1 MSDMAELFNGW
12 REHKQAKRASN
23 TVSSTQA
30 LIDAGI
36 PFESHNAGAHI
47 VIKMGNAVY
56 DFWPSTGL
64 WWLRPTKIKH
74 RGVFRLIQTIKAT
87 KGGQHD

>member
-1 MSDMAELFNGW
+1 MSDMAEIFNGW

-23 TVSSTQA
+23 TVQSTQA

-36 PFESHNAGAHI
+36 RFESHNAGAHI
-47 VIKMGNAVY
+47 VIKVGSTVY

-64 WWLRPTKIKH
+64 WWQRATKIKH
-74 RGVFRLIQTIKAT
+74 RGVFRLIQTVIAMAQGEKP
-87 KGGQHD
+87 

>member
-1 MSDMAELFNGW
+1 MGDMADIFNGW

-23 TVSSTQA
+23 TVQSTQA

-36 PFESHNAGAHI
+36 PFESHNGGAHI

-64 WWLRPTKIKH
+64 WWQRATKIKH
-74 RGVFRLIQTIKAT
+74 RGVFRLIQTVIAQQ
-87 KGGQHD
+87 KGGV

>member
-1 MSDMAELFNGW
+1 MGDMADIFNGW

-23 TVSSTQA
+23 TVQSTQA

-36 PFESHNAGAHI
+36 PFESHNGGAHI

-64 WWLRPTKIKH
+64 WWQRATKIKH
-74 RGVFRLIQTIKAT
+74 RGVFRLIQTVIAQQ
-87 KGGQHD
+87 KGQP

>member
-1 MSDMAELFNGW
+1 MGDMAETFNAW
-12 REHKQAKRASN
+12 RNLKKAKRASN
-23 TVSSTQA
+23 TERSTQA

-36 PFESHNAGAHI
+36 PFESHNAGAHL
-47 VIKMGNAVY
+47 VIKVGSTVY

-74 RGVFRLIQTIKAT
+74 RGVFRLIQTVNA
-87 KGGQHD
+87 QPRSHP

>member
-1 MSDMAELFNGW
+1 MGDMADVFNGW

-23 TVSSTQA
+23 TVQSTQA
-30 LIDAGI
+30 LVDAGI

-47 VIKMGNAVY
+47 VIKAGAAVY

-74 RGVFRLIQTIKAT
+74 RGVFRLIQTIRA
-87 KGGQHD
+87 QNNP

>member
-1 MSDMAELFNGW
+1 MSDMAEIFSGW

-23 TVSSTQA
+23 TVQSTQA

-47 VIKMGNAVY
+47 VIKQGSAVY

-64 WWLRPTKIKH
+64 WWQRATKIKH
-74 RGVFRLIQTIKAT
+74 RGVFRMIQAINAERAKT
-87 KGGQHD
+87 

>member
-12 REHKQAKRASN
+12 REHKQAKRANN
-23 TVSSTQA
+23 TAQSTQA

-36 PFESHNAGAHI
+36 PFEAHNAGTHI
-47 VIKMGNAVY
+47 VIRVGNAVY

-64 WWLRPTKIKH
+64 WWLRATKIKH
-74 RGVFRLIQTIKAT
+74 RGVFRLIQAIAALKERL
-87 KGGQHD
+87 K

>member
-1 MSDMAELFNGW
+1 MGDMAETFNAW
-12 REHKQAKRASN
+12 REHKKAKRASN
-23 TVSSTQA
+23 TEQSTQA

-47 VIKMGNAVY
+47 VIKMDSTVY

-64 WWLRPTKIKH
+64 WWQRATKIKH
-74 RGVFRLIQTIKAT
+74 RGVFRLIQTINA
-87 KGGQHD
+87 QLRSHP

>member
-1 MSDMAELFNGW
+1 MGDMADIFKDW
-12 REHKQAKRASN
+12 RDRKKAKRASN
-23 TVSSTQA
+23 TERSTQA

-36 PFESHNAGAHI
+36 PFESHNAGVHI
-47 VIKMGNAVY
+47 VIKTGTAVY

-74 RGVFRLIQTIKAT
+74 RGVFRLIQTVNA
-87 KGGQHD
+87 QLRSHP